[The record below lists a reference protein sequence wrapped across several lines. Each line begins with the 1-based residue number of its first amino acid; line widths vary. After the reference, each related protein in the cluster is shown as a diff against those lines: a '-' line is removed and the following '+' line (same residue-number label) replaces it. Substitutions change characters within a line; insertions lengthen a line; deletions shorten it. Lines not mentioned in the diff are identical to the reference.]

1 MSNSRKNLLTD
12 DNQRE
17 FSKAKFEIIKAG
29 KNRSVIPEVI
39 RARYKGLTVDLAV
52 ENVSYQPSNLS
63 VSETD
68 ALVALGNT
76 VLEVLRL
83 LGLDGNTVP
92 NRFDPEDVHI
102 GAR

>member
-1 MSNSRKNLLTD
+1 MSPSNKKLLAD
-12 DNQRE
+12 DSHRG

-29 KNRSVIPEVI
+29 KNGSVIPEVI

-52 ENVSYQPSNLS
+52 QNVSYQSSDLS
-63 VSETD
+63 LSETD

-83 LGLDGNTVP
+83 LGLDGNAVP
-92 NRFDPEDVHI
+92 NRFDSKDVHI
-102 GAR
+102 GVR